1 MKTILSQIHA
11 FDASHLSLAQIF
23 DAEKEISNEIYARS
37 AFGDVSLSDS
47 HILRNMLDGIVKNK
61 LSAFENVLVQPKKK
75 DDQSIAEIFIQKIT
89 IPAKNTALS
98 LLNTPFYNMR
108 VTECDI

>member
-23 DAEKEISNEIYARS
+23 DGEKEISDEIYART

-47 HILRNMLDGIVKNK
+47 QILRNMLEGITKNK
-61 LSAFENVLVQPKKK
+61 LQAFENSALKPHKHN
-75 DDQSIAEIFIQKIT
+75 DQSIAEIFVQKIA
-89 IPAKNTALS
+89 IPAKNTAVSGLES
-98 LLNTPFYNMR
+98 PFYNMR
-108 VTECDI
+108 VSSHKI